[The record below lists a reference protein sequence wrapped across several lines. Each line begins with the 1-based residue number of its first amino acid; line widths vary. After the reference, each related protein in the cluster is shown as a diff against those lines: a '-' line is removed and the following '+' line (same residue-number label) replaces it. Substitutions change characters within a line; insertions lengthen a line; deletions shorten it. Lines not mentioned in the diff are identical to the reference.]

1 MEKESFWRSGPKS
14 QLDIESS
21 DSKIIREEIRIP
33 CFKGL
38 GLGLKESDT
47 CLMLPYGVRNFSAQ
61 IANHLN
67 NSTFSILTWH
77 KTAGSRDLQLRRY
90 VANCLL

>member
-1 MEKESFWRSGPKS
+1 MSFGQFLALTANLGKSLQMEKESSWRSSPKS

-38 GLGLKESDT
+38 GLGLKESGT
-47 CLMLPYGVRNFSAQ
+47 SLMLPYGVRNFSA
-61 IANHLN
+61 
-67 NSTFSILTWH
+67 
-77 KTAGSRDLQLRRY
+77 
-90 VANCLL
+90 